1 MLSRHAQSLYWIGR
15 YLERAGHLCR
25 LLRLQSEALV
35 DRPVREIHFGWNR
48 IYNSIGRQPTG
59 GGADLFGDEEF
70 ALADSFTL
78 ADDLTF
84 ERTNPS
90 SVYTCFSLGRENAR
104 HTRHCISP
112 EVWTCLNT
120 AYLNL
125 QQLDMVAVWRGE
137 PRAFYNETV
146 AEINTFGGLA
156 ETTMY
161 HDEGWSFLHLGRYIE
176 RAQCAATLLLSQ
188 IDSSEA
194 SGTEEFYEADWISL
208 LRIFHALEV
217 YNHIHSAD
225 VQPDLVLDLL
235 VSDPL
240 LPESLCRSLNLVEVE
255 VETIGRG
262 PRRHSNRAVHRLT
275 GRLSGLINYDW
286 PDRQDRMNLLREVA
300 EYCGELHHLITAAYF
315 EYPVQDQT
323 PGR

>member
-1 MLSRHAQSLYWIGR
+1 M
-15 YLERAGHLCR
+15 
-25 LLRLQSEALV
+25 

-48 IYNSIGRQPTG
+48 IYNSIDTQPPGGR
-59 GGADLFGDEEF
+59 ADLFDEEEF

-90 SVYTCFSLGRENAR
+90 SVYTCFAQGRENAR

-112 EVWTCLNT
+112 EVWTCLN
-120 AYLNL
+120 AAFLRL
-125 QQLDMVAVWRGE
+125 QQRNMVSVWSD

-161 HDEGWSFLHLGRYIE
+161 HDEGWSFLQLGRYIE
-176 RAQCAATLLLSQ
+176 RAQCIVALLLSQ
-188 IDSSEA
+188 IDTGEA
-194 SGTEEFYEADWISL
+194 SAGQEFYEADWISL

-225 VQPDLVLDLL
+225 VQPHRVLDLL

-240 LPESLCRSLNLVEVE
+240 LPESLCRSLNLVESE

-262 PRRHSNRAVHRLT
+262 PRRHSNRAIHRLT
-275 GRLSGLINYDW
+275 GRLSFLINYDW
-286 PDRQDRMNLLREVA
+286 PYREDRIPLLREVA
-300 EYCGELHHLITAAYF
+300 EYCDELHLLITAAYF
-315 EYPVQDQT
+315 EYPIQEPYSPQ
-323 PGR
+323 